1 MKKVKTIV
9 LVPLQWHDTPNGNTY
24 YTAAAII
31 NGELSFTICFDYG
44 YDSQYEFECFKEMK
58 KLGILKDI
66 THYAHGGI
74 EAPWTYCENHGIKYT
89 RMPIINVKNKGE
101 LIRWKME

>member
-1 MKKVKTIV
+1 
-9 LVPLQWHDTPNGNTY
+9 
-24 YTAAAII
+24 
-31 NGELSFTICFDYG
+31 
-44 YDSQYEFECFKEMK
+44 MK